1 MSGTRRQLLISVSAA
16 AWLAGP
22 ARARQAA
29 FSVETRTF
37 ESRGRPIRAAL
48 YVPVQPNGAA
58 IVFLHG
64 SGGIG
69 PAYLTLAEGFATRGF
84 KVLVPAYYDA
94 APDDGIRAEAVM
106 DAWRAVGSDAVDW
119 MIGSGIDRRRVGIM
133 GYSLG
138 SYVAVDGALGN
149 SRAAAAIGVA
159 GGWDV
164 YVPRPPRRRIPVL
177 VIQSE
182 NDTHVS
188 PESTRRWVEFLR
200 QGDVPVRLQVLR
212 GAGHIY
218 TPAQWDEVRGLA
230 LDFFQRTL
238 LQRA

>member
-1 MSGTRRQLLISVSAA
+1 MRGSRRQVLMAA
-16 AWLAGP
+16 FATPWLVGAV
-22 ARARQAA
+22 RAQQAA
-29 FSVETRTF
+29 VSVETLTF
-37 ESRGRPIRAAL
+37 ESRGKPIRAAL
-48 YVPVQPNGAA
+48 YTPARPNGAA
-58 IVFLHG
+58 VVFMHG

-69 PAYLTLAEGFATRGF
+69 PAYLTLAEAFATEGF
-84 KVLVPAYYDA
+84 KVMVPAYYDA
-94 APDDGIRAEAVM
+94 AADDGVRPEPVM

-119 MIGSGIDRRRVGIM
+119 MIRSGIDRRRVGIM

-138 SYVAVDGALGN
+138 SHVAVDGALGN

-200 QGDVPVRLQVLR
+200 QADVPVRLQVVR
-212 GAGHIY
+212 GAGHLY
-218 TPAQWDEVRGLA
+218 TPAQWVEVQQLA
-230 LDFFQRTL
+230 SDFFQRTL
-238 LQRA
+238 L

>member
-1 MSGTRRQLLISVSAA
+1 MTGTRRQLLMGVAA
-16 AWLAGP
+16 APWLAGA
-22 ARARQAA
+22 ARAQEVT
-29 FSVETRTF
+29 FSVETLTF
-37 ESRGRPIRAAL
+37 NSRGKPIRAAL
-48 YVPVQPNGAA
+48 YVPARPNGAA
-58 IVFLHG
+58 VVFMHG

-69 PAYLTLAEGFATRGF
+69 PAYLTLAERFAAEGF
-84 KVLVPAYYDA
+84 KVMVPAYYDA
-94 APDDGIRAEAVM
+94 AGDDGVRPEPVM

-188 PESTRRWVEFLR
+188 PASTRRWVDFLR
-200 QGDVPVRLQVLR
+200 QADVPVRLQVVP
-212 GAGHIY
+212 GAGHLY
-218 TPAQWDEVRGLA
+218 TPAQWIEVHRLA
-230 LDFFQRTL
+230 SDFLKRTL
-238 LQRA
+238 L

>member
-1 MSGTRRQLLISVSAA
+1 MGAA
-16 AWLAGP
+16 ALPWLAGP
-22 ARARQAA
+22 APAQEAA
-29 FSVETRTF
+29 FSIETLVF
-37 ESRGRPIRAAL
+37 ESRSKPIRAAL
-48 YVPVQPNGAA
+48 YAPARPNGAA
-58 IVFLHG
+58 VVFLHG

-69 PAYLTLAEGFATRGF
+69 PAYLTLAEQFATEGF

-94 APDDGIRAEAVM
+94 AADDGVRPEPVM

-119 MIGSGIDRRRVGIM
+119 MIGSGIDRRRVGVM

-188 PESTRRWVEFLR
+188 PESTRRWVDFLR
-200 QGDVPVRLQVLR
+200 QADVPVRLQVVR
-212 GAGHIY
+212 GAGHLY
-218 TPAQWDEVRGLA
+218 TPAQWTEVQRLA
-230 LDFFQRTL
+230 SDFFQRTL
-238 LQRA
+238 L

>member
-1 MSGTRRQLLISVSAA
+1 MRGTRRQLLVAA
-16 AWLAGP
+16 AVAPWLTGAAP
-22 ARARQAA
+22 AQQAA
-29 FSVETRTF
+29 FSVETLTF
-37 ESRGRPIRAAL
+37 DSRGKPIRAAL
-48 YVPVQPNGAA
+48 YTPARPNGAA
-58 IVFLHG
+58 VVFLHG

-69 PAYLTLAEGFATRGF
+69 PANLTLAEAFATEGF

-94 APDDGIRAEAVM
+94 AADDGVRPEPVM
-106 DAWRAVGSDAVDW
+106 DAWRAVGSDAVGW
-119 MIGSGIDRRRVGIM
+119 MIASGIDRRRVGIM

-200 QGDVPVRLQVLR
+200 QADVPVRLQVVP
-212 GAGHIY
+212 GAGHLY
-218 TPAQWDEVRGLA
+218 TPAQWTEAQRLA
-230 LDFFQRTL
+230 SDFLQRTL
-238 LQRA
+238 L

>member
-1 MSGTRRQLLISVSAA
+1 MSGTRRRILMAA
-16 AWLAGP
+16 AAMPWLASAP
-22 ARARQAA
+22 RAQEAA
-29 FSVETRTF
+29 FSVETLTF
-37 ESRGRPIRAAL
+37 ESRSNPIRAAL
-48 YVPVQPNGAA
+48 YTPVRPNGAA
-58 IVFLHG
+58 VVFLHG

-69 PAYLTLAEGFATRGF
+69 PAYLTLAERFAAEGF
-84 KVLVPAYYDA
+84 KVIVPAYYDA
-94 APDDGIRAEAVM
+94 AADDGVRPEPVM
-106 DAWRAVGSDAVDW
+106 EAWRAVGSDAVDW

-149 SRAAAAIGVA
+149 SRAAAASGVA

-177 VIQSE
+177 VIQSQ

-200 QGDVPVRLQVLR
+200 QADVPARMQVLR

-218 TPAQWDEVRGLA
+218 TPAQWMEVHRMA
-230 LDFFQRTL
+230 SDFFQRTL
-238 LQRA
+238 L

>member
-1 MSGTRRQLLISVSAA
+1 MNGTRRQTLLAA
-16 AWLAGP
+16 AATPWLADASP
-22 ARARQAA
+22 ARQAA

-37 ESRGRPIRAAL
+37 DSRGKPIRAAL
-48 YVPVQPNGAA
+48 YTPARPTGVAV
-58 IVFLHG
+58 VFMHG

-69 PAYLTLAEGFATRGF
+69 PACLTLAEAFATEGF
-84 KVLVPAYYDA
+84 KVMVPAYHDA
-94 APDDGIRAEAVM
+94 AADDGVRPEPVM

-119 MIGSGIDRRRVGIM
+119 MIASGIERRRVGIM

-149 SRAAAAIGVA
+149 SRAAAAIAVA

-177 VIQSE
+177 VIQSG

-200 QGDVPVRLQVLR
+200 LADVPVRLQVVR
-212 GAGHIY
+212 GAGHLY
-218 TPAQWDEVRGLA
+218 TPAQWAEVQRLA
-230 LDFFQRTL
+230 SDFLQRTL
-238 LQRA
+238 L

>member
-1 MSGTRRQLLISVSAA
+1 MADHIRCGRTVLRPDPDMTATRRRLLMAA
-16 AWLAGP
+16 VTTPFLVGAV
-22 ARARQAA
+22 RAQQAA
-29 FSVETRTF
+29 FSVETLTF
-37 ESRGRPIRAAL
+37 ESRGKPIRAAL
-48 YVPVQPNGAA
+48 YTPAQPNGAA
-58 IVFLHG
+58 VVFLHG

-69 PAYLTLAEGFATRGF
+69 SAYLTLAEQFAVEGF

-94 APDDGIRAEAVM
+94 AADDGVRPEPVM

-119 MIGSGIDRRRVGIM
+119 MIESGIDRRRIGIM

-200 QGDVPVRLQVLR
+200 QADVPVRLQVLR
-212 GAGHIY
+212 GAGH
-218 TPAQWDEVRGLA
+218 L
-230 LDFFQRTL
+230 
-238 LQRA
+238 

>member
-1 MSGTRRQLLISVSAA
+1 MRGTRRQLLVAA
-16 AWLAGP
+16 AVAPWLTGAAP
-22 ARARQAA
+22 AQQPA
-29 FSVETRTF
+29 FSVETLTF
-37 ESRGRPIRAAL
+37 ESGGKPIRAAL
-48 YVPVQPNGAA
+48 YIPANPNGAA

-64 SGGIG
+64 AGGIG
-69 PAYLTLAEGFATRGF
+69 PANLTLAEGFATEGF
-84 KVLVPAYYDA
+84 KVMVPAYYDA
-94 APDDGIRAEAVM
+94 AADDGVRPEPVM
-106 DAWRAVGSDAVDW
+106 DAWRAVGSDAIDW
-119 MIGSGIDRRRVGIM
+119 MIASGIDRRRVGIM

-177 VIQSE
+177 VIQSG

-200 QGDVPVRLQVLR
+200 QADVPVRLQVVR
-212 GAGHIY
+212 GAGHLY
-218 TPAQWDEVRGLA
+218 TPAQWAEVQRLA
-230 LDFFQRTL
+230 SDFLQRTL
-238 LQRA
+238 L